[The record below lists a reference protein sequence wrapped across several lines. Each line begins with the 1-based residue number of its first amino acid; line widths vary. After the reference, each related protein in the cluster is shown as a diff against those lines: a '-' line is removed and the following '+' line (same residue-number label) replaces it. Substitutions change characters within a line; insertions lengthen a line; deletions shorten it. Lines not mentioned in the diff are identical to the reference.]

1 MEYAL
6 PLAGVALAHLLAAIS
21 PGPSFM
27 LVSRVAVAGSRRQ
40 GLVAAL
46 AMGVGAATWA
56 AAALL
61 GLAVVFA
68 RFEVVYAALRV
79 AGGLYLVVL
88 AVLLWRGAGKD
99 TRPPDAGALPD
110 GPGLGRVFRQALL
123 TQLANPKVAV
133 FFGGIFVTLL
143 PQGWPG
149 WVAAAAIAIVLL
161 DETLWY
167 AVVATA
173 FSTAGPRRVYQRVR
187 PTLDRVLAGVLA
199 GLGAKL
205 ILDRA

>member
-6 PLAGVALAHLLAAIS
+6 PLAAVAFAHLLAAIS
-21 PGPSFM
+21 PGPSFV
-27 LVSRVAVAGSRRQ
+27 LVSRVAMAGSRRQ
-40 GLVAAL
+40 GLIAAL
-46 AMGVGAATWA
+46 AMGLGAATWA
-56 AAALL
+56 TAALL
-61 GLAVVFA
+61 GLVWLFA
-68 RFEVVYAALRV
+68 RFEALYAAVCV
-79 AGGLYLVVL
+79 AGGLYLAFL
-88 AVLLWRGAGKD
+88 AVQLWRGAGKAMA
-99 TRPPDAGALPD
+99 PPDATAPN
-110 GPGLGRVFRQALL
+110 GLGRVFRQALL
-123 TQLANPKVAV
+123 TQLSNPKVAV

-143 PQGWPG
+143 PRDWPG
-149 WVAAAAIAIVLL
+149 WVGGTAIAIVLL

-205 ILDRA
+205 ILDRT